1 VTRAGDAATVVPV
14 APMRIPSYLAI
25 LDSEPD
31 AKWPR
36 SVAGRYLIPGGPG
49 IRGSQEYKPSKSVD
63 RLAVQQRW

>member
-1 VTRAGDAATVVPV
+1 
-14 APMRIPSYLAI
+14 MRIPSYLAI

-36 SVAGRYLIPGGPG
+36 PVAGRYLIPGGPG
-49 IRGSQEYKPSKSVD
+49 IRASQEYKPSKSVD